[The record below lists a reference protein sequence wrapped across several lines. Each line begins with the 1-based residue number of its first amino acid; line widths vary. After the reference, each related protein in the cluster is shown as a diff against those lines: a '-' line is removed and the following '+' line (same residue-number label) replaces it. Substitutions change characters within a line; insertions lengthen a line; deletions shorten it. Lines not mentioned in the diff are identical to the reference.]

1 MAIRKQ
7 KEKLLGWGG
16 MGITTG
22 DTEIVKR
29 GRHEKVV
36 VFSNCFTVEQVMKDP
51 TIIFKELSLK
61 NCQEFILFVWPKSG
75 VSFEDCNL

>member
-51 TIIFKELSLK
+51 TIIFKEWSLHIMALLTELYHVALS
-61 NCQEFILFVWPKSG
+61 
-75 VSFEDCNL
+75 